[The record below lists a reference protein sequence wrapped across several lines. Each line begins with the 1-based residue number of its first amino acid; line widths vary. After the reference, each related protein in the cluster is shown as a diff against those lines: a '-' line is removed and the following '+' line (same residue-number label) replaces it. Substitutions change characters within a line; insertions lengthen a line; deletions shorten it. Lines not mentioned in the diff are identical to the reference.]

1 MPTLKEDYNIGN
13 QLMKGKPITLKASD
27 NAMTQIIHNER
38 LRYEKK
44 IGEPMLIVSLNC
56 ENCMQA

>member
-27 NAMTQIIHNER
+27 NGMTQIIHNER

-44 IGEPMLIVSLNC
+44 NRETDAYCVAKL
-56 ENCMQA
+56 